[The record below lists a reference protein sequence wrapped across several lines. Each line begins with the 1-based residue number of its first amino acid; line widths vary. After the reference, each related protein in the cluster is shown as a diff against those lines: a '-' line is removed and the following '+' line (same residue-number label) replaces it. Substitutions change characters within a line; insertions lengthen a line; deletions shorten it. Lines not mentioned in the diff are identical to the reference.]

1 MGHGSY
7 IPRDRSLAFDIGP
20 DPGRVALNLNNAV
33 RRIRAHIYG

>member
-20 DPGRVALNLNNAV
+20 GLGRVALNLNNAV
-33 RRIRAHIYG
+33 RCI